1 MKNKPFR
8 RECAICGIMDSD
20 YVKMHRHHVYQ
31 GRGRRQISDRYGAVV
46 DLCERCHSKV
56 HHNADYADYLH
67 KKLQKKLM
75 QENGWTVE
83 RFIEIF
89 GKNYLE

>member
-8 RECAICGIMDSD
+8 RECAICGIMDSE

-67 KKLQKKLM
+67 RKMQKKLM
-75 QENGWTVE
+75 KENGWTVE
-83 RFIEIF
+83 QFIEIF
-89 GKNYLE
+89 GKNYLK

>member
-1 MKNKPFR
+1 MENKPFR
-8 RECAICGIMDSD
+8 RECYICGIMDSD
-20 YVKMHRHHVYQ
+20 YIKMHRHHVYQ

-67 KKLQKKLM
+67 KKMQKKLM
-75 QENGWTVE
+75 KENGWTVE
-83 RFIEIF
+83 EFIEIF
-89 GKNYLE
+89 GKSYI

>member
-8 RECAICGIMDSD
+8 RECYICGIMDSD

-67 KKLQKKLM
+67 RKMQKKLM

>member
-8 RECAICGIMDSD
+8 RECYICGIMDSD

-67 KKLQKKLM
+67 KKMQTKLM
-75 QENGWTVE
+75 KENGWTVE
-83 RFIEIF
+83 QFIEIF

>member
-8 RECAICGIMDSD
+8 RECYICGIMDSD

-67 KKLQKKLM
+67 RKMQKKLM
-75 QENGWTVE
+75 KENGWTVE
-83 RFIEIF
+83 QFIEIF
-89 GKNYLE
+89 GKSYI